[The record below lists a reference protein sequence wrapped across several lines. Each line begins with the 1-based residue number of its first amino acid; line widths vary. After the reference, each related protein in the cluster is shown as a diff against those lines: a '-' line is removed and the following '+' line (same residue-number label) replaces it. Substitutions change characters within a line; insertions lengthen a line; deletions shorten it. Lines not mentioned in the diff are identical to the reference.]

1 LARDTVFAAAMLI
14 HNGIIGLFFTRY
26 GAHHGVAGRCLPG
39 DSGHLPI
46 HHDCSSRQRALDNA
60 GTCGAPDDNHLEI
73 AGHYSMKITRLY
85 QPRNPL
91 FWIML
96 ALNLLS
102 LVLGWLTR
110 SYALTTVGSLL
121 VTAFAVG
128 NALLGTYLAWRL
140 IRS

>member
-1 LARDTVFAAAMLI
+1 
-14 HNGIIGLFFTRY
+14 
-26 GAHHGVAGRCLPG
+26 
-39 DSGHLPI
+39 
-46 HHDCSSRQRALDNA
+46 
-60 GTCGAPDDNHLEI
+60 
-73 AGHYSMKITRLY
+73 MKFTRLY

-96 ALNLLS
+96 TLNLLS
-102 LVLGWLTR
+102 LVLGWVTR
-110 SYALTTVGSLL
+110 SYALTTGGAWL

>member
-1 LARDTVFAAAMLI
+1 
-14 HNGIIGLFFTRY
+14 
-26 GAHHGVAGRCLPG
+26 
-39 DSGHLPI
+39 
-46 HHDCSSRQRALDNA
+46 
-60 GTCGAPDDNHLEI
+60 
-73 AGHYSMKITRLY
+73 MKLSRLY

-102 LVLGWLTR
+102 LVLAWLTR
-110 SYALTTVGSLL
+110 SYSLTITGSIL

-128 NALLGTYLAWRL
+128 NGLLGTYLAWRL